1 MSATLIASK
10 GTAVAGWRA
19 PALRRDNHSHSRVL
33 VANSFTSYF
42 ATKNYS
48 AKAYQGTWST
58 IG

>member
-10 GTAVAGWRA
+10 GTAVAGWRV

-48 AKAYQGTWST
+48 AKAYQGTWSA

>member
-19 PALRRDNHSHSRVL
+19 PARRRDNHSHSRVL

-48 AKAYQGTWST
+48 AKAYQGTWSA